1 LISPRVDR
9 KVRRNGDRCRAT
21 GRNEGMNLEARRQSE
36 RRKPAFPR
44 RYRYCRKDN
53 DERWNRASRR
63 ADRKALIGVYP
74 SSRSRN
80 VRRSPRRIA
89 LTSTRTR
96 AQATNQAHVG
106 EGGQCPLVPLGAP
119 RGGLGRGAGASAST
133 ATWCF
138 LCSRP
143 TWPH

>member
-1 LISPRVDR
+1 MTMPESRSI
-9 KVRRNGDRCRAT
+9 
-21 GRNEGMNLEARRQSE
+21 
-36 RRKPAFPR
+36 
-44 RYRYCRKDN
+44 
-53 DERWNRASRR
+53 RR
-63 ADRKALIGVYP
+63 ADRKVLIGVRARGRAT
-74 SSRSRN
+74 SGGI
-80 VRRSPRRIA
+80 PRRIA

-119 RGGLGRGAGASAST
+119 RGRLGRGAREDAGVPAST
-133 ATWCF
+133 ATCCF